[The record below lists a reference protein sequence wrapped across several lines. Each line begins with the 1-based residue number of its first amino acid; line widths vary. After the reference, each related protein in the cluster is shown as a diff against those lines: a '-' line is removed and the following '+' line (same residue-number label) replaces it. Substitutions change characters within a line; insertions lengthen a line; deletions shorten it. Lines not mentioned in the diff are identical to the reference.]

1 MTDKEKEAYAVL
13 RAKLKAQRI
22 AESQFSSELFRE
34 WDVVR
39 RKLNP
44 NAKMSIA
51 EEILAGIRP
60 ANEE

>member
-13 RAKLKAQRI
+13 RAKLKEQRI
-22 AESQFSSELFRE
+22 ADSQFSSELFKE
-34 WDVVR
+34 WDVAR

-44 NAKMSIA
+44 NAKLSIA

-60 ANEE
+60 EQEE